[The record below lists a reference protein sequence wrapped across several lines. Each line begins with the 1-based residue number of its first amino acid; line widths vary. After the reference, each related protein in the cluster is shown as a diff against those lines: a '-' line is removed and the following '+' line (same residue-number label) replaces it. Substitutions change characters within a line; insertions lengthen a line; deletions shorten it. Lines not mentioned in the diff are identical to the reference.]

1 MIVTCKSKYDEG
13 YERLDL
19 FHDVVKHFSVQ
30 IREGTEPWREKM
42 IDMAQGDEKMN

>member
-13 YERLDL
+13 YERLYL
-19 FHDVVKHFSVQ
+19 LVHDVVKHFSVQ
-30 IREGTEPWREKM
+30 IREGTEKM

>member
-30 IREGTEPWREKM
+30 IREGTEKM
-42 IDMAQGDEKMN
+42 IDMA